1 MYRLSVTVGS
11 AWRERERERERGG
24 EREERERKSNLINIV
39 TTKAIGFYSTT
50 FKFANFE

>member
-11 AWRERERERERGG
+11 AWRERERERE
-24 EREERERKSNLINIV
+24 SNLINIV

-50 FKFANFE
+50 LVCKL

>member
-11 AWRERERERERGG
+11 AWREREREG
-24 EREERERKSNLINIV
+24 ERERESNLINIV

-50 FKFANFE
+50 LVCKF